1 MTTICQNNTLLYGC
15 KQRLSMLDKIIKMFF
30 TKKKNKSELVLTVR
44 RNNIV
49 DNVKC
54 INEQTLG
61 KNHKQVDTCLSKYFI
76 NHKGLNPHNI
86 FFFPHLHNICCI
98 KPYLPL

>member
-1 MTTICQNNTLLYGC
+1 
-15 KQRLSMLDKIIKMFF
+15 MLDKIIKMFF

-76 NHKGLNPHNI
+76 NHKGLNLSARGFTNL
-86 FFFPHLHNICCI
+86 FFNDLH
-98 KPYLPL
+98 KS